1 MGHGYLLNHSHVY
14 HTIFIFLCKHFFV
27 IFFTVI
33 FKYKIALFTGVC
45 IEKYI
50 KLFIIIY
57 MAHPIIQY

>member
-1 MGHGYLLNHSHVY
+1 MGHGYLLNNSHVY

-50 KLFIIIY
+50 KLFIII
-57 MAHPIIQY
+57 

>member
-1 MGHGYLLNHSHVY
+1 MGHGYLLNHSYVY
-14 HTIFIFLCKHFFV
+14 HTIFVFLCKHFFV

-33 FKYKIALFTGVC
+33 FKYKIALFTSIC

-57 MAHPIIQY
+57 MTHPIIQY